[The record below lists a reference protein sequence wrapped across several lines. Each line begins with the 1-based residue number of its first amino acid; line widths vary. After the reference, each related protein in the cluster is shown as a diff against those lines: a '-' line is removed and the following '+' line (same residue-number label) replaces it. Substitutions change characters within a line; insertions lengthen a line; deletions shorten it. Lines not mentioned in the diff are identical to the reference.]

1 MAAAGATTRPRLT
14 AKVIRGL
21 WPCISLIDV
30 NLESIIVVRGK
41 VTEGTDLVQNDATPK
56 DRDDIATTLTYLRDL
71 ARWYNEKRLQ
81 SAKNEEA

>member
-1 MAAAGATTRPRLT
+1 
-14 AKVIRGL
+14 
-21 WPCISLIDV
+21 
-30 NLESIIVVRGK
+30 
-41 VTEGTDLVQNDATPK
+41 TDLVQNDATPK